1 MARWL
6 PFSITAL
13 LLASLPGFGQIMIG
27 GPGIGFPGGY
37 PGRRNP
43 QGPNGPNQQGRENE
57 DTMLV
62 GILRNIGDKNIVI
75 EQDDKTL
82 TTVEISGSTK
92 YLTTSASKTTIGDFQ
107 PGDHI
112 SISTKQDKDHNY
124 KAKSISMVSEGTAE
138 EHSLASLHTNDT
150 NPLPRPDGSPSSPA
164 DSADSSNKPV
174 LHRASSSNS
183 DDSGSSSGSSG
194 KPTLRRSASSSGDNT
209 ASASSSSSNDD
220 DDPDRPRLRRS
231 SSSSSDSG
239 SVSSAS
245 NSSSSSSDND
255 SGPPRLR
262 RAVSSADDSGP
273 QAEIA
278 PGDSAT
284 VAPPRPSSSASSSS
298 SGSNSSNSGSYDPD
312 VPRLRRNSQP
322 ASDSNDNTVAEARPS
337 LHAEDV
343 NGATQLPPPVQ
354 AAKGADIDTSGQPRY
369 SRMPGS
375 GDEIIDKA
383 REAAFSFTE
392 TLPNY
397 VVKQFT
403 TRYQTVPTRSGRTS
417 WQALDVVTADV
428 IEENGAERYKNILVN
443 GKPPREDVEKTG
455 SWSKGEFSSLQL
467 DVLSPLT
474 NADFRNKRSTNI
486 VNRAA
491 YRYDFS
497 VEQPNSHWHIESEG
511 QSYMP
516 AYTGTIWI
524 DKDTSRVLRIELQAQ
539 NMPRS
544 FPLDQVESAV
554 DYDFVLIGEGK
565 YLLPTHSE
573 ALSCARSAS
582 NCTRNVIE
590 FRNYKK
596 FTADT
601 SITFDDK

>member
-6 PFSITAL
+6 PSLLTAL
-13 LLASLPGFGQIMIG
+13 LLASLPGFGQIILG
-27 GPGIGFPGGY
+27 GPGIGFPGGGW

-43 QGPNGPNQQGRENE
+43 QGRSQQGGENN
-57 DTMLV
+57 DNLLV
-62 GILRNIGDKNIVI
+62 GILRNIGDKDIVI
-75 EQDDKTL
+75 EQEDKTV
-82 TTVEISGSTK
+82 TTVAISGSTK
-92 YLTTSASKTTIGDFQ
+92 YLTTSGSKTTIGDFQ

-112 SISTKQDKDHNY
+112 SISTSQDKDHNY
-124 KAKSISMVSEGTAE
+124 KAKSISMVSEGTAD

-150 NPLPRPDGSPSSPA
+150 NPLPGPDGAASSSG
-164 DSADSSNKPV
+164 DSGRDSNKPV
-174 LHRASSSNS
+174 LRRANADDSVSSS
-183 DDSGSSSGSSG
+183 DSG
-194 KPTLRRSASSSGDNT
+194 KPTLRRAPSSSGDST
-209 ASASSSSSNDD
+209 ASAGNSSSSSDD

-231 SSSSSDSG
+231 SSNSSDSG
-239 SVSSAS
+239 SVSAS
-245 NSSSSSSDND
+245 NSPSDSD

-262 RAVSSADDSGP
+262 RAVSSGDDSGP
-273 QAEIA
+273 RAEIS

-284 VAPPRPSSSASSSS
+284 VAAPRSSSSASSSS
-298 SGSNSSNSGSYDPD
+298 NGSSSGNDSYDPD
-312 VPRLRRNSQP
+312 VPRLRRSSPP
-322 ASDSNDNTVAEARPS
+322 ADSSDNTVAEARPS
-337 LHAEDV
+337 LHADDV
-343 NGATQLPPPVQ
+343 NGATRLPPPVQ
-354 AAKGADIDTSGQPRY
+354 AAKGSNIDTSGDPRY

-375 GDEIIDKA
+375 GDEVIDKA

-403 TRYQTVPTRSGRTS
+403 TRYQTVPNRSGRTS

-428 IEENGAERYKNILVN
+428 IEENGSERYKNILVN
-443 GKPPREDVEKTG
+443 GKAPREDVEKTG

-474 NADFRNKRSTNI
+474 NADFHNKRSTSI

-497 VEQPNSHWHIESEG
+497 VEQPNSHWHVESEG

-544 FPLDQVESAV
+544 FPLDQIESAV
-554 DYDFVLIGEGK
+554 DYDFVVIGEGK
-565 YLLPTHSE
+565 FLLPTHSE

-601 SITFDDK
+601 SITFDPDDKQ